1 VKPQFARIAATF
13 GAALLLAA
21 LSLPGTVTRANAQV
35 SLPPLND
42 PLDPLLDPT
51 LRRTQDEMDSRIR
64 RRAEDAEEAVDK
76 LPPVGDELLEAGTS
90 AADETLTTVAKAGE
104 NAIGAVSGIVR
115 AFVADTDANGWAI
128 EKDVVVLLLDED
140 QMALLRYGAFD
151 VIAERKLQSLGLTL
165 VSLRDAG
172 RTTVAQSVVDLRAA
186 LPGAAIDFNHIYA
199 FAGSDPAP
207 DGSATNENVIAA
219 GDANSLRIGMIDS
232 AVDLAHFSLR
242 ESRVFDADFVTLEGE
257 RPLGHG
263 TAVASLIARSAD
275 DKAQI
280 FSASVFFQAPNHAPG
295 ASTESL
301 VAALDWLATQEVD
314 VVNMSLA
321 GPPNALLERALAAI
335 AMNGLPVVAAVGNN
349 GPAAEPL
356 YPAAYD
362 NVVGV
367 TAIDRDKQVFR
378 YANRGSQVDFA
389 ALGVDVKVADA
400 GAGWR
405 LESGTSMA
413 SPQVA
418 VIIAATRRASGLSMD
433 VLLESLQ
440 SGAEDLGRKG
450 FDPVFGYGLIVQP
463 APLLSGN

>member
-1 VKPQFARIAATF
+1 MKRQIASIAA
-13 GAALLLAA
+13 GAAVLLATA
-21 LSLPGTVTRANAQV
+21 LIPGAAPPAIAQIT
-35 SLPPLND
+35 LPPLTD
-42 PLDPLLDPT
+42 PLDPT
-51 LRRTQDEMDSRIR
+51 LRRTQDELDSRIR
-64 RRAEDAEEAVDK
+64 RRVEDTEETADK
-76 LPPVGDELLEAGTS
+76 LPGSDELLEAGTN
-90 AADETLTTVAKAGE
+90 AADETLTAAAKIGE
-104 NAIGAVSGIVR
+104 NAMGTVTGVVR
-115 AFVADTDANGWAI
+115 AFVAGTDANGWTI
-128 EKDVVVLLLDED
+128 EDDVVVLLLDED
-140 QMALLRYGAFD
+140 QLALLRYGAFD

-165 VSLRDAG
+165 VSLRDPG
-172 RTTVAQSVVDLRAA
+172 RTTVAQSVVDLRDA

-207 DGSATNENVIAA
+207 VGSAIKEDVAPA

-242 ESRVFDADFVTLEGE
+242 ENRVFDADFVTLEGE

-280 FSASVFFQAPNHAPG
+280 FAASVFFQAPNHTPG

-301 VAALDWLATQEVD
+301 VAALDWLAMQEVD

-335 AMNGLPVVAAVGNN
+335 ATNGLPVVAAVGNN

-362 NVVGV
+362 HVVGV

-378 YANRGSQVDFA
+378 YANRGTQVDFA
-389 ALGVDVKVADA
+389 AFGVDVKVADA

-413 SPQVA
+413 SPHVA
-418 VIIAATRRASGLSMD
+418 VVIAATRRASGLSAD
-433 VLLESLQ
+433 ALLESLQ
-440 SGAEDLGRKG
+440 SGAEDLGQKG